1 LPVRPEFFHVEPKRN
16 GRFTVLITGGS
27 RGARTLNR
35 ASRESWRLF
44 RESGSPV
51 RIVHQSGAAEH
62 EALAKE
68 FAGAQVEGQVV
79 PFLSNMAEAFAQS
92 DLVVAR
98 AGAGAVSEIAAAG
111 MPSVLVPFPFAAD
124 DHQRRNA
131 EAFVEAGAARMVAD
145 GEMNGERLFREVEEL
160 RQNPDELER
169 MRNRVRAFARPG
181 AAERAA
187 EVLEEAA
194 KTDGRG

>member
-1 LPVRPEFFHVEPKRN
+1 
-16 GRFTVLITGGS
+16 
-27 RGARTLNR
+27 
-35 ASRESWRLF
+35 
-44 RESGSPV
+44 
-51 RIVHQSGAAEH
+51 
-62 EALAKE
+62 
-68 FAGAQVEGQVV
+68 
-79 PFLSNMAEAFAQS
+79 
-92 DLVVAR
+92 
-98 AGAGAVSEIAAAG
+98 

-194 KTDGRG
+194 KTDARG